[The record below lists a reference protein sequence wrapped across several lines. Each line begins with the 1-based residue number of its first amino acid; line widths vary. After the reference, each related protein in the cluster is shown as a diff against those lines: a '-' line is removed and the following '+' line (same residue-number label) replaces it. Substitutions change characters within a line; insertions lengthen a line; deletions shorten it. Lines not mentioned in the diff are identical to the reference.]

1 MSIKEA
7 VRESIWQ
14 SELVEPVIYNGKE
27 VPAIVN
33 IGSAAA
39 VRKNFFRNTTV
50 NDAVRDE
57 AEFTFLAEDIQGFKP
72 GDKIIHKNSEWRVDK
87 LSLWDTTADT
97 IVLSCSKN
105 NKGFARGFEK

>member
-7 VRESIWQ
+7 IRESVWQ
-14 SELVEPVIYNGKE
+14 SELVELVIYNGKE

-72 GDKIIHKNSEWRVDK
+72 GDKIIHQKAEWRVDK
-87 LSLWDTTADT
+87 LSLWDTIADT
-97 IVLSCSKN
+97 IVLACSKN

>member
-1 MSIKEA
+1 MSIKEEI
-7 VRESIWQ
+7 RESVWQ

-27 VPAIVN
+27 VPAIAN

-57 AEFTFLAEDIQGFKP
+57 AEFTFLTENIQGFKP
-72 GDKIIHKNSEWRVDK
+72 GDKIIHQGTEWRVDK
-87 LSLWDTTADT
+87 LSLWDTIADT